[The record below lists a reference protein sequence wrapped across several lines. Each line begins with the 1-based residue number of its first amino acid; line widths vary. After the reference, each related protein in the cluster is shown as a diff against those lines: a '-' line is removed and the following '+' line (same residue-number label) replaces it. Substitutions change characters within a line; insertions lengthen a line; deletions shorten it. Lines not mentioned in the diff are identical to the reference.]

1 MAFDALGQWGTGLVQ
16 RRAPAAEMG
25 PISSMN
31 YLSLVWLFD
40 MIKIIF
46 YSISYYVLNIGY
58 GTLFL
63 FVCI

>member
-1 MAFDALGQWGTGLVQ
+1 MGHWPRPEKSTGCRDGTYKFHEL
-16 RRAPAAEMG
+16 
-25 PISSMN
+25 S
-31 YLSLVWLFD
+31 LSLVWLFD